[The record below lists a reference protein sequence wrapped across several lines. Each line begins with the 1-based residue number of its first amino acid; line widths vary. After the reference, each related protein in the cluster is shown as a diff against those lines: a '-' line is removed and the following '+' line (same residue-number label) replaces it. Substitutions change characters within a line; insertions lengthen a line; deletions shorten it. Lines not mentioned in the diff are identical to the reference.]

1 MARRVFKS
9 SPLRN
14 TKSGTIFYE
23 RLKELEQTVQD
34 MNLSRKLGHMD
45 EYRDIYEEKGSLL
58 KFKAFLRK
66 KGRMVND
73 FNARIKR
80 INFDLKMGGQEKAV
94 RIDRLYQLRNDLLNR
109 VTKSRSF
116 QLSAL
121 R

>member
-1 MARRVFKS
+1 MARRIFKS

-14 TKSGTIFYE
+14 TRSGTVFYE

-66 KGRMVND
+66 KGRMIND
-73 FNARIKR
+73 LNARIKR
-80 INFDLKMGGQEKAV
+80 IRFDLRMGGDEKAI
-94 RIDRLYQLRNDLLNR
+94 RIDRLYQLRNDLLKR
-109 VTKSRSF
+109 VTESRPF
-116 QLSAL
+116 KLSAL